1 MSIARDFE
9 HLAEIG
15 KSIDCKEMTLL
26 AGDHDPPIV
35 VGRGVI
41 TPASPSR
48 FEYELH
54 GNPEDIGHAL
64 SALRRL
70 EADPHDGTL
79 RSRLTAT
86 TEAGEDL
93 MCGWTLPSVKS
104 ADDEWTFSGDF
115 EAISTH
121 EKGEFEPLAE
131 CIFLLPKSHMA
142 RIALR
147 RVFGELNTDNVA
159 SKTLDV
165 LGSDIVLELHDAR
178 DELRIVVTA
187 SEALPPHY
195 AENWIGEPLRIL
207 FGQPIYPRYVARRSP
222 DSSMNWIRPSP
233 EWDTSSDHVA
243 LWQGPGNLT
252 DVDRFWRAF
261 ERLLTHIGQARD
273 KNGNP
278 HFEANPLT
286 SLYGELIA
294 ASRGS
299 RWVWAL
305 TFASVSEGILDI
317 DGTVGS
323 PRTDLSREER
333 EELSQDIL
341 AFQNFLGD
349 WQGNPDLVE
358 AAKAAVARKLKTSA
372 AQALRALKNKGIIS
386 KCEYTAWD
394 TLRNRVMHGQLVS
407 PYSSEEDDKLLLDL
421 ASLVRSLTWHL
432 IDVPQKN

>member
-1 MSIARDFE
+1 MSIARNLE

-15 KSIDCKEMTLL
+15 KPIECREMTLL

-35 VGRGVI
+35 VGSGVI

-48 FEYELH
+48 FDYEMH
-54 GNPEDIGHAL
+54 GTPEDIGHAL

-70 EADPHDGTL
+70 EADPYDGTL

-93 MCGWTLPSVKS
+93 LCGWTLPSVKS
-104 ADDEWTFSGDF
+104 AEDKWTFSGDF

-121 EKGEFEPLAE
+121 DEGEFEPLAE
-131 CIFLLPKSHMA
+131 CIFLLPKSHIA
-142 RIALR
+142 RTVLR
-147 RVFGELNTDNVA
+147 RMFGELGAVNGA
-159 SKTLDV
+159 SKMLNF
-165 LGSDIVLELHDAR
+165 LGSDIVLELDDVR
-178 DELRIVVTA
+178 DELRVIVAA

-207 FGQPIYPRYVARRSP
+207 FGEPIYPRYVARRSS
-222 DSSMNWIRPSP
+222 DWSMNWIRPSP

-243 LWQGPGNLT
+243 LWQGPGDLT
-252 DVDRFWRAF
+252 DIDRFWRAF
-261 ERLLTHIGQARD
+261 ERLLTHTAQARD

-305 TFASVSEGILDI
+305 TFASVSEGILNI
-317 DGTVGS
+317 IGAVGS
-323 PRTDLSREER
+323 PHTDLSREER
-333 EELSQDIL
+333 EALSEDIL
-341 AFQNFLGD
+341 AFQTFLAD

-358 AAKAAVARKLKTSA
+358 AAKAAVARKAKTSA
-372 AQALRALKNKGIIS
+372 AQALRALRNKGIIT
-386 KCEYTAWD
+386 KCEYAAWD
-394 TLRNRVMHGQLVS
+394 TLRNRVMHGRLVS
-407 PYSSEEDDKLLLDL
+407 PYSSEKDDKLLLDL

-432 IDVPQKN
+432 IDMPQKR